1 MLRLKPR
8 TTALVAVSF
17 AVVLSGCGT
26 PQVAQGINDPYEA
39 NNRKIHAL
47 NLSVDKAIL
56 RPTANGYGG
65 AIPKPVRQGVT
76 NFAGHLD
83 LPGSFV
89 NDVLQAN
96 IDDAAV
102 NFLRF
107 MVNSTFGIAGL
118 LDPATDMGLFARNSD
133 FGETLHVW
141 GAGEGPYVELPLMG
155 PSTQRDAV
163 GKVVDIFTN
172 PLRYVLKKPEIYALP
187 VAGAVSTLGDRATYG
202 DTIDSVL
209 YDSTDSYAQAR
220 LLYLERRR
228 FQLGGAVAED
238 AVDVYD
244 DYEDFYGQ

>member
-1 MLRLKPR
+1 MARPIPR
-8 TTALVAVSF
+8 FTALGAVAF
-17 AVVLSGCGT
+17 AVVLSGCGS

-39 NNRKIHAL
+39 SNRKIHAF
-47 NLSVDKAIL
+47 NLAVDKAIL
-56 RPTANGYGG
+56 RPTANGYGD
-65 AIPKPVRQGVT
+65 AIPKPLRQGVT

-96 IDDAAV
+96 VEDASV

-107 MVNSTFGIAGL
+107 LVNSTFGIVGL
-118 LDPATDMGLFARNSD
+118 LDPATEMGLPARTSD

-155 PSTQRDAV
+155 PSTQRDAA
-163 GKVVDIFTN
+163 GKVVDLFTN
-172 PLRYVLKKPEIYALP
+172 PLNYVLDSPERYALP
-187 VAGAVSTLGDRATYG
+187 VAGAVSTLGDRATFG
-202 DTIDSVL
+202 DTIDSIL
-209 YDSTDSYAQAR
+209 YDSADSYAQAR

-228 FQLGGAVAED
+228 FQLGGTVAEG
-238 AVDVYD
+238 AADVYD